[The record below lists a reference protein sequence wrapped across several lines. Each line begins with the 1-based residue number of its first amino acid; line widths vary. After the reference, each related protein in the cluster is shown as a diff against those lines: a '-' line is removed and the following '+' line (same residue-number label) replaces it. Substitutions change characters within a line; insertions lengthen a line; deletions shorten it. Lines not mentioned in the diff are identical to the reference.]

1 MKFEA
6 YKKFK
11 QTPYSIYLLNI
22 ERRKLGKST
31 ELFPVEL
38 ELFKTIE
45 DAKNFASKGGL
56 SEDEYKIIKWRI

>member
-11 QTPYSIYLLNI
+11 QTPYSIYLLNR

-45 DAKNFASKGGL
+45 DAKNFASKEGL
-56 SEDEYKIIKWRI
+56 SEDEYKIITWGI

>member
-31 ELFPVEL
+31 ELF
-38 ELFKTIE
+38 KTIE
-45 DAKNFASKGGL
+45 DAKNFASKEGL
-56 SEDEYKIIKWRI
+56 SEDEYKIITWGI